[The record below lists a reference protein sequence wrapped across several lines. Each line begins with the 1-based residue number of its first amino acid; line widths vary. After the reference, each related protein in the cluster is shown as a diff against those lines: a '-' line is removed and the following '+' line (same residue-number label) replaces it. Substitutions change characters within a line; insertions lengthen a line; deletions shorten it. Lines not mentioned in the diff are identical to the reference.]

1 MMTND
6 YEQFLA
12 EKIRLAQFRGFDVA
26 EGDINP
32 ALRPHTRDIVKWALQ
47 GGNRAIFASF
57 G

>member
-26 EGDINP
+26 EG
-32 ALRPHTRDIVKWALQ
+32 AEQEA
-47 GGNRAIFASF
+47 AA
-57 G
+57 